1 MNKKFLKKII
11 AHSPEDLKLISACCS
26 EGKVKI
32 SELKYLPK
40 NKIFLVFINRIV
52 KEIENK
58 KDRVNSIIKFEYIY
72 SSKSKNINQKNMDLT
87 LELIAIDLYKKDI
100 KIVDLTKSKI
110 IDNKKHSGFLKS
122 RILYIY
128 IILISIVPLFRLLK
142 KNPPDFFIAQ
152 LITSLPLFL
161 NYIMKFKTKFIL
173 RISGLP
179 KLNLIR
185 HFFWKLSVKNV
196 YALTCPT
203 NETKNYLSEKN
214 L

>member
-87 LELIAIDLYKKDI
+87 LELIAIDLYKKDQNYEI
-100 KIVDLTKSKI
+100 ILLFSNGFITLTAEI
-110 IDNKKHSGFLKS
+110 IDVVLEDLK
-122 RILYIY
+122 
-128 IILISIVPLFRLLK
+128 
-142 KNPPDFFIAQ
+142 D
-152 LITSLPLFL
+152 
-161 NYIMKFKTKFIL
+161 
-173 RISGLP
+173 
-179 KLNLIR
+179 
-185 HFFWKLSVKNV
+185 
-196 YALTCPT
+196 
-203 NETKNYLSEKN
+203 
-214 L
+214 